1 MLFYFEYAC
10 FFKFSHA
17 VLHLIQRGSLRMDSP
32 SATTEKTSILLRL
45 WRNQQHRST
54 IIQIITIVILFTI
67 LGMIGNNVATNL
79 EKAGK
84 EFSFGFLNYPA
95 GYDIT
100 FQPFI
105 SFSPTDTHTRA
116 GIVGL
121 LNTLLVAVSG
131 IIIATILGFTMG
143 ILRLSNNWLVS
154 KIVYVFLEFTRNV
167 PVLLHILFVYGI
179 FLYTLPVPKK
189 AINISDTVFL
199 SNRGFYTPAP
209 IFEDG
214 FNYVL
219 TSILI
224 AILIVFFFKRWAH
237 KVQDTTGKIYPVF
250 TISISILIGLP
261 FLTFFISGTPM
272 SWETPVLKG
281 FNFKGGA
288 SIKPEYIALT
298 FALAYYTACF
308 IAEIVRGGILAISKG
323 QTEAAHGLGL
333 RPNRTLQLIVIPQ
346 ALRVII
352 PPLCSQYLN
361 LTKNSSLAIAIG
373 YMDVVATIGGI
384 TLMQTGKEMETMI
397 IILLTYLFF
406 SLVIS
411 AFMNWFNRK
420 MALVE
425 R

>member
-1 MLFYFEYAC
+1 MA
-10 FFKFSHA
+10 
-17 VLHLIQRGSLRMDSP
+17 SP
-32 SATTEKTSILLRL
+32 SATENKPSLLIRL
-45 WRNQQHRST
+45 WRNQQHRSIT
-54 IIQIITIVILFTI
+54 IQIITMVVLFTI

-105 SFSPTDTHTRA
+105 SYSPTDTHTRA
-116 GIVGL
+116 GLVGL
-121 LNTLLVAVSG
+121 LNTLLVAFSG
-131 IIIATILGFTMG
+131 VIIASILGFTMG
-143 ILRLSNNWLVS
+143 ILRLSSNWLINR
-154 KIVYVFLEFTRNV
+154 IVYVFLEFTRNV

-214 FNYVL
+214 FGYVL
-219 TSILI
+219 ISIMA
-224 AILIVFFFKRWAH
+224 AILIVFLFKRWAR
-237 KVQDTTGKIYPVF
+237 KVQDTTGRIYPF
-250 TISISILIGLP
+250 FYISLAILIFLP
-261 FLTFFISGTPM
+261 LFTFFLAGSPLSMDIPA
-272 SWETPVLKG
+272 LKG
-281 FNFKGGA
+281 FNFKGGT

-298 FALAYYTACF
+298 FALSYYTACF

-333 RPNRTLQLIVIPQ
+333 KPNRTLQLVVVPQ

-397 IILLTYLFF
+397 ILLLTYLFF
-406 SLVIS
+406 SLLIS

-425 R
+425 Q

>member
-1 MLFYFEYAC
+1 MA
-10 FFKFSHA
+10 
-17 VLHLIQRGSLRMDSP
+17 SP
-32 SATTEKTSILLRL
+32 SAKENKPLLLIRL
-45 WRNQQHRST
+45 WRNQEYRSIT
-54 IIQIITIVILFTI
+54 IQIITMVVLFTI

-105 SFSPTDTHTRA
+105 SYSPTDTHTRA
-116 GIVGL
+116 GLVGL
-121 LNTLLVAVSG
+121 LNTLLVAFSG
-131 IIIATILGFTMG
+131 VIIASILGFTMG
-143 ILRLSNNWLVS
+143 ILRLSSNWLIN

-179 FLYTLPVPKK
+179 FIYTLPVPKK

-209 IFEDG
+209 VFEDG
-214 FNYVL
+214 FGYVL
-219 TSILI
+219 ISII
-224 AILIVFFFKRWAH
+224 AAILIVFFFKRWAR
-237 KVQDTTGKIYPVF
+237 KVQDTTGRIYPVF
-250 TISISILIGLP
+250 YISFSIFIFLP
-261 FLTFFISGTPM
+261 LFTFFVAGSPLSIDMPA
-272 SWETPVLKG
+272 LKG
-281 FNFKGGA
+281 FNFKGGT

-298 FALAYYTACF
+298 FALSYYTACF

-323 QTEAAHGLGL
+323 QTEASHGLGL
-333 RPNRTLQLIVIPQ
+333 KPNRTLQLVVVPQ

-397 IILLTYLFF
+397 VLLITYLFF

>member
-1 MLFYFEYAC
+1 M
-10 FFKFSHA
+10 
-17 VLHLIQRGSLRMDSP
+17 IQRGSLRMDSP

-67 LGMIGNNVATNL
+67 LWMIGNNVATNL

-189 AINISDTVFL
+189 AINISDAVFL

-298 FALAYYTACF
+298 FALSYYTACF

>member
-1 MLFYFEYAC
+1 MM
-10 FFKFSHA
+10 
-17 VLHLIQRGSLRMDSP
+17 V
-32 SATTEKTSILLRL
+32 
-45 WRNQQHRST
+45 
-54 IIQIITIVILFTI
+54 LFTI

-84 EFSFGFLNYPA
+84 DFSFGFLNYPA

-116 GIVGL
+116 AIVGL
-121 LNTLLVAVSG
+121 LNTLLVAFSG

-143 ILRLSNNWLVS
+143 ILRLSNNWLVNR
-154 KIVYVFLEFTRNV
+154 IVYVFLEFTRNV

-189 AINISDTVFL
+189 AINISDTVFI

-209 IFEDG
+209 VFEDG

-219 TSILI
+219 ISILL
-224 AILIVFFFKRWAH
+224 AILIVFFFKRWAR

-250 TISISILIGLP
+250 TISIVTLIGLP
-261 FLTFFISGTPM
+261 LLSFFMAGSPM
-272 SWETPVLKG
+272 SIDMPALKG
-281 FNFKGGA
+281 FNFKGGT

-298 FALAYYTACF
+298 FALAYYTSCF

-333 RPNRTLQLIVIPQ
+333 RPNRTLQLVVVPQ

-384 TLMQTGKEMETMI
+384 SLMQTGKEMETMI
-397 IILLTYLFF
+397 IVLLTYLFF

>member
-1 MLFYFEYAC
+1 
-10 FFKFSHA
+10 
-17 VLHLIQRGSLRMDSP
+17 LIQRGSLRMDSP

>member
-1 MLFYFEYAC
+1 MA
-10 FFKFSHA
+10 
-17 VLHLIQRGSLRMDSP
+17 SP
-32 SATTEKTSILLRL
+32 SATENKPSLLIRL
-45 WRNQQHRST
+45 WRNQQHRSIT
-54 IIQIITIVILFTI
+54 IQIITMVVLFTI

-105 SFSPTDTHTRA
+105 SYSPTDTHTRA
-116 GIVGL
+116 GLVGL
-121 LNTLLVAVSG
+121 LNTLLVAFSG
-131 IIIATILGFTMG
+131 VIIASILGFTMG
-143 ILRLSNNWLVS
+143 ILRLSSNWLVNR
-154 KIVYVFLEFTRNV
+154 IVYVFLEFTRNV

-214 FNYVL
+214 FGYVL
-219 TSILI
+219 ISIM
-224 AILIVFFFKRWAH
+224 AAFLIVFFFKRWAR
-237 KVQDTTGKIYPVF
+237 KVQDTTGRIYPVF
-250 TISISILIGLP
+250 YISLAILIFLP
-261 FLTFFISGTPM
+261 LFTFFLAGSPLSIDMPA
-272 SWETPVLKG
+272 LKG
-281 FNFKGGA
+281 FNFKGGT

-298 FALAYYTACF
+298 FALSYYTACF

-333 RPNRTLQLIVIPQ
+333 KPNRTLQLVVVPQ

-397 IILLTYLFF
+397 ILLLTYLFF
-406 SLVIS
+406 SLLIS

>member
-1 MLFYFEYAC
+1 
-10 FFKFSHA
+10 
-17 VLHLIQRGSLRMDSP
+17 MDSP
-32 SATTEKTSILLRL
+32 SATIENTSILLRL

-214 FNYVL
+214 FGYVL
-219 TSILI
+219 ISLLI
-224 AILIVFFFKRWAH
+224 AFTIVFFFVRWSG
-237 KVQDTTGKIYPVF
+237 KIQDATGKIYPVF
-250 TISISILIGLP
+250 SISISILIGLP

>member
-1 MLFYFEYAC
+1 MA
-10 FFKFSHA
+10 
-17 VLHLIQRGSLRMDSP
+17 SP
-32 SATTEKTSILLRL
+32 SAKENKPLLLIRL
-45 WRNQQHRST
+45 WRNQEYRSIT
-54 IIQIITIVILFTI
+54 IQIITMVVLFTI

-105 SFSPTDTHTRA
+105 SYSPTDTHTRA
-116 GIVGL
+116 GLVGL
-121 LNTLLVAVSG
+121 LNTLLVAFSG
-131 IIIATILGFTMG
+131 VIIASILGFTMG
-143 ILRLSNNWLVS
+143 ILRLSSNWLIN

-209 IFEDG
+209 VFEDG
-214 FNYVL
+214 FGYVL
-219 TSILI
+219 ISIMA
-224 AILIVFFFKRWAH
+224 AILIVFFFKRWAR
-237 KVQDTTGKIYPVF
+237 KVQDTTGRIYPVF
-250 TISISILIGLP
+250 YISFAILIFLP
-261 FLTFFISGTPM
+261 LFTFFVAGSPLSIDIPA
-272 SWETPVLKG
+272 LKG
-281 FNFKGGA
+281 FNFKGGT

-298 FALAYYTACF
+298 FALSYYTACF

-323 QTEAAHGLGL
+323 QTEASHGLGL
-333 RPNRTLQLIVIPQ
+333 KPNRTLQLVVVPQ

-397 IILLTYLFF
+397 VLLITYLFF

>member
-1 MLFYFEYAC
+1 MA
-10 FFKFSHA
+10 
-17 VLHLIQRGSLRMDSP
+17 SP
-32 SATTEKTSILLRL
+32 SAKENKPLLLIRL
-45 WRNQQHRST
+45 WRNQEYRSIT
-54 IIQIITIVILFTI
+54 IQIITMVVLFTI

-105 SFSPTDTHTRA
+105 SYSPTDTHTRA
-116 GIVGL
+116 GLVGL
-121 LNTLLVAVSG
+121 LNTLLVAFSG
-131 IIIATILGFTMG
+131 VIIASILGFTMG
-143 ILRLSNNWLVS
+143 ILRLSSNWLINR
-154 KIVYVFLEFTRNV
+154 IVYVFLEFTRNV

-209 IFEDG
+209 VFEDG
-214 FNYVL
+214 FGYVL
-219 TSILI
+219 ISIMA
-224 AILIVFFFKRWAH
+224 AILIVFFFKRWAR
-237 KVQDTTGKIYPVF
+237 KVQDTTGRIYPVF
-250 TISISILIGLP
+250 YISFAILIFLP
-261 FLTFFISGTPM
+261 LFTFFVAGSPLSIDIPA
-272 SWETPVLKG
+272 LKG
-281 FNFKGGA
+281 FNFKGGT

-298 FALAYYTACF
+298 FALSYYTACF

-323 QTEAAHGLGL
+323 QTEASHGLGL
-333 RPNRTLQLIVIPQ
+333 KPNRTLQLVVVPQ

-397 IILLTYLFF
+397 VLLITYLFF

>member
-1 MLFYFEYAC
+1 
-10 FFKFSHA
+10 
-17 VLHLIQRGSLRMDSP
+17 MDSP

-45 WRNQQHRST
+45 WRNQQHRSIT
-54 IIQIITIVILFTI
+54 IQIITMMVLFTI

-84 EFSFGFLNYPA
+84 DFSFGFLNYPA

-116 GIVGL
+116 AIVGL
-121 LNTLLVAVSG
+121 LNTLLVAFSG

-143 ILRLSNNWLVS
+143 ILRLSNNWLVNR
-154 KIVYVFLEFTRNV
+154 IVYVFLEFTRNV

-189 AINISDTVFL
+189 AINISDTVFI

-209 IFEDG
+209 VFEDG

-219 TSILI
+219 ISILL
-224 AILIVFFFKRWAH
+224 AILIVFFFKRWAR

-250 TISISILIGLP
+250 TISIVTLIGLP
-261 FLTFFISGTPM
+261 FLSFFMAGSPM
-272 SWETPVLKG
+272 SIDMPVLKG
-281 FNFKGGA
+281 FNFKGGT

-298 FALAYYTACF
+298 FALAYYTSCF

-333 RPNRTLQLIVIPQ
+333 RPNRTLQLVVVPQ

-384 TLMQTGKEMETMI
+384 SLMQTGKEMETMI
-397 IILLTYLFF
+397 IVLLTYLFF

>member
-1 MLFYFEYAC
+1 M
-10 FFKFSHA
+10 
-17 VLHLIQRGSLRMDSP
+17 IQRGSLRMDSP

-116 GIVGL
+116 GIVGV

-131 IIIATILGFTMG
+131 VIIATILGFTMG
-143 ILRLSNNWLVS
+143 ILRLSSNWLVNR
-154 KIVYVFLEFTRNV
+154 IVYVFLEFARNV

-189 AINISDTVFL
+189 AISISDTVFL

-219 TSILI
+219 ISILF
-224 AILIVFFFKRWAH
+224 AIVIVFFFTRWAR
-237 KVQDTTGKIYPVF
+237 KVQDATGKIYPVLY
-250 TISISILIGLP
+250 ISLAILIGCPL
-261 FLTFFISGTPM
+261 LTFFISGSPM
-272 SWETPVLKG
+272 SMEIPALKG

>member
-1 MLFYFEYAC
+1 MA
-10 FFKFSHA
+10 
-17 VLHLIQRGSLRMDSP
+17 SP
-32 SATTEKTSILLRL
+32 SAKENKPLLLIRL
-45 WRNQQHRST
+45 WRKQEYRSIT
-54 IIQIITIVILFTI
+54 IQIITMVVLFTI
-67 LGMIGNNVATNL
+67 LGMIGNNVVTNL

-105 SFSPTDTHTRA
+105 SYSPTDTHTRA
-116 GIVGL
+116 GLVGL
-121 LNTLLVAVSG
+121 LNTLLVAFSG
-131 IIIATILGFTMG
+131 VIIASILGFTMG
-143 ILRLSNNWLVS
+143 ILRLSSNWLIN

-209 IFEDG
+209 VFEDG
-214 FNYVL
+214 FGYVL
-219 TSILI
+219 ISIMA
-224 AILIVFFFKRWAH
+224 AILIVFFFKRWAR
-237 KVQDTTGKIYPVF
+237 KVQDTTGRIYPVF
-250 TISISILIGLP
+250 YISFAILIFLP
-261 FLTFFISGTPM
+261 LFTFFVAGSPLSIDMPA
-272 SWETPVLKG
+272 LKG
-281 FNFKGGA
+281 FNFKGGT

-298 FALAYYTACF
+298 FALSYYTACF

-323 QTEAAHGLGL
+323 QTEASHGLGIK
-333 RPNRTLQLIVIPQ
+333 PNRTLQLVVVPQ

-397 IILLTYLFF
+397 VLLITYLFF

>member
-1 MLFYFEYAC
+1 MA
-10 FFKFSHA
+10 
-17 VLHLIQRGSLRMDSP
+17 SP
-32 SATTEKTSILLRL
+32 SAKENKPLLLIRL
-45 WRNQQHRST
+45 WRNQEYRSIT
-54 IIQIITIVILFTI
+54 IQIITMVVLFTI

-105 SFSPTDTHTRA
+105 SYSPTDTHTRA
-116 GIVGL
+116 GLVGL
-121 LNTLLVAVSG
+121 LNTLLVAFSG
-131 IIIATILGFTMG
+131 VIIASILGFTMG
-143 ILRLSNNWLVS
+143 ILRLSSNWLIN

-179 FLYTLPVPKK
+179 FIYSLPVPKK

-209 IFEDG
+209 VFEDG
-214 FNYVL
+214 FGYVL
-219 TSILI
+219 ISIMA
-224 AILIVFFFKRWAH
+224 AILIVFFFKRWAR
-237 KVQDTTGKIYPVF
+237 KVQDTTGRIYPVF
-250 TISISILIGLP
+250 YISFAILIFLP
-261 FLTFFISGTPM
+261 LFTFFVAGSPLSIDMPA
-272 SWETPVLKG
+272 LKG
-281 FNFKGGA
+281 FNFKGGT

-298 FALAYYTACF
+298 FALSYYTACF

-323 QTEAAHGLGL
+323 QTEASHGLGL
-333 RPNRTLQLIVIPQ
+333 KPNRTLQLVVVPQ

-397 IILLTYLFF
+397 VLLITYLFF

>member
-1 MLFYFEYAC
+1 
-10 FFKFSHA
+10 
-17 VLHLIQRGSLRMDSP
+17 MDSP
-32 SATTEKTSILLRL
+32 SATTENTPLLLRL
-45 WRNQQHRST
+45 WRNQQHRSIT
-54 IIQIITIVILFTI
+54 IQIITMVVLFTI

-105 SFSPTDTHTRA
+105 SYSPTDTHTRA
-116 GIVGL
+116 GLVGL
-121 LNTLLVAVSG
+121 LNTLLVAFSG
-131 IIIATILGFTMG
+131 VIIASILGFTMG
-143 ILRLSNNWLVS
+143 ILRLSSNWLIN

-209 IFEDG
+209 VFEDG
-214 FNYVL
+214 FGYVL
-219 TSILI
+219 ISIMA
-224 AILIVFFFKRWAH
+224 AILIVFFFKRWAR
-237 KVQDTTGKIYPVF
+237 KVQDTTGRIYPVF
-250 TISISILIGLP
+250 YISFAILIFLP
-261 FLTFFISGTPM
+261 LFTFFVAGSPLSIDMPA
-272 SWETPVLKG
+272 LKG
-281 FNFKGGA
+281 FNFKGGT

-298 FALAYYTACF
+298 FALSYYTACF

-333 RPNRTLQLIVIPQ
+333 KPNRTLQLVVVPQ

-397 IILLTYLFF
+397 VLLITYLFF

>member
-1 MLFYFEYAC
+1 
-10 FFKFSHA
+10 
-17 VLHLIQRGSLRMDSP
+17 MDSP
-32 SATTEKTSILLRL
+32 SATTENTPLLLRL
-45 WRNQQHRST
+45 WRNQQHRSIT
-54 IIQIITIVILFTI
+54 IQIITMVVLLTI

-105 SFSPTDTHTRA
+105 SYSPTDTHTRA

-131 IIIATILGFTMG
+131 VVIATILGFTMG
-143 ILRLSNNWLVS
+143 ILRLSSNWLVNR
-154 KIVYVFLEFTRNV
+154 IVYVFLEFTRNV

-209 IFEDG
+209 VFEDG
-214 FNYVL
+214 FEYV
-219 TSILI
+219 LI
-224 AILIVFFFKRWAH
+224 AILVAVLIVFFFKHWA
-237 KVQDTTGKIYPVF
+237 KKIQDTTGKIYPVF
-250 TISISILIGLP
+250 YVSLAILIGLP
-261 FLTFFISGTPM
+261 LLTFFISGSPLSM
-272 SWETPVLKG
+272 DMPAMKG
-281 FNFKGGA
+281 FNFKGGT

-298 FALAYYTACF
+298 FALSYYTSCF
-308 IAEIVRGGILAISKG
+308 IAEIVRGGVLAISKG

-333 RPNRTLQLIVIPQ
+333 RPNRTLQLIIIPQ

-397 IILLTYLFF
+397 ILLLVYLFI